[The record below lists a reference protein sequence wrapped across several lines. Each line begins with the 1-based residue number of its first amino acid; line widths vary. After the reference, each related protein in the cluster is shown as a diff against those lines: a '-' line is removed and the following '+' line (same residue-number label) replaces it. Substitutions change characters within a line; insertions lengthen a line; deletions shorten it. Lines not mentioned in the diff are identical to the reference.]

1 VELRQLKH
9 FLVVAEEHHFTRAAQ
24 RLNIVQSGLSASI
37 QALEEDLG
45 AALFVRTTRRVEL
58 TDAGRTL
65 LVEARRALAAADA
78 ARDAVAS
85 VQGLTRGTLTIG
97 LMQGLPASVALPET
111 LGRFHRQYPGVA
123 IRLVQAGSEQLLES
137 VRSGSLDLAFP
148 AVAGPLPPGIVTR
161 PLAESA
167 LVLACSASHRLAA
180 RHHVTLEDLR
190 DEDFVEFQHDWTA
203 SLLADRAFAE
213 ARITRRRA
221 FEVNDL
227 FTLTDLVAHG
237 LGVAVVPHAVAAD
250 DGRLRC
256 IPLRPAAPTWKVVV
270 ATAGET
276 PGSVAARALLAMVLD
291 TGTGS
296 AVPHRVPAGPAPR
309 HRVRPPRVGTR
320 RARRTETG

>member
-1 VELRQLKH
+1 MELRQLRH
-9 FLVVAEEHHFTRAAQ
+9 FLIVAEEHHFTRAAQ

-37 QALEEDLG
+37 QALEDDLG

-65 LVEARRALAAADA
+65 LIEARRALAAADA
-78 ARDAVAS
+78 ARDAVAA
-85 VQGLTRGTLTIG
+85 VQGLMRGTLTIG

-111 LGRFHRQYPGVA
+111 LGRFHRQYPGVT
-123 IRLVQAGSEQLLES
+123 IRLVQAGSEQLLEL

-148 AVAGPLPPGIVTR
+148 AISGPLPRGLVTR
-161 PLAESA
+161 ALAESP
-167 LVLACSASHRLAA
+167 LVLACATSHRLAP
-180 RHHVTLEDLR
+180 REHVTLEDLR

-227 FTLTDLVAHG
+227 LTLNDLVAHG
-237 LGVAVVPHAVAAD
+237 LGVALVPYAVAAD

-256 IPLRPAAPTWKVVV
+256 VPLLPSAPTWKVVV
-270 ATAGET
+270 ATAGEE
-276 PGSVAARALLAMVLD
+276 PGSAAARALLAMVLD
-291 TGTGS
+291 ARAEPT
-296 AVPHRVPAGPAPR
+296 PPAPLSPLTASR
-309 HRVRPPRVGTR
+309 HRVRHLRGR
-320 RARRTETG
+320 KRAAVPAKET